1 MEFIPRMATGPQISP
16 SHAEVLEALQA
27 KGRLRA
33 LSRSGGVDFTSNDY
47 LALAQSPAL
56 RDAAA
61 EALTRGVP
69 LGAGGSRLL
78 RGNHPEHEAL
88 EEEAASFFGSETALY
103 FPTGFAANASI
114 AATLPRRG
122 DLIVHDALIHASFR
136 DGLEPE
142 RIQAVQAPHNDIS
155 ALDDIIR
162 GWRAAGGK
170 GQVWIAVETLYS
182 MDGDRAPLPEL
193 VALASRHDAML
204 VLDEAHA
211 TGVHGEQGRGLS
223 AAYEGAP
230 NIISLHTCGKAL
242 GAAGALVCL
251 PKLHRDFMV
260 NRGRALIYSTA
271 PSPLMAAVVR
281 ASLKII
287 AGAEQERA
295 QLAALVRH
303 AEAGLK
309 KLGLS
314 VSGSQIQPVIIGE
327 DRRAVTLAA
336 ALQEC
341 GHDIRA
347 IRPPTVP
354 EGTARLRLALTLHAG
369 TGDLDALFA
378 DLAAEMARS

>member
-1 MEFIPRMATGPQISP
+1 MATGPNTYT
-16 SHAEVLEALQA
+16 SHAEVLDALEAR
-27 KGRLRA
+27 GRLRS
-33 LSRSGGVDFTSNDY
+33 LSRSRGTDFTSNDY
-47 LALAQSPAL
+47 LALAESAAL

-61 EALTRGVP
+61 DALARGVP

-103 FPTGFAANASI
+103 FPTGFAANAAI

-122 DLIVHDALIHASFR
+122 DLIVYDALIHASFR

-142 RIQAVQAPHNDIS
+142 RIQAIAARHNEIN
-155 ALDDIIR
+155 AMDDTIR

-170 GQVWIAVETLYS
+170 GKAWIAVETLYS

-193 VALASRHDAML
+193 VALAARHDAML

-242 GAAGALVCL
+242 GASGALVCL
-251 PKLHRDFMV
+251 PRLYRDFMV
-260 NRGRALIYSTA
+260 NRGRAFIYSTA

-281 ASLKII
+281 ASLKIV
-287 AGAEQERA
+287 AGAQQERA

-303 AEAGLK
+303 CEAGLK

-327 DRRAVTLAA
+327 DRRAVALAH
-336 ALQEC
+336 ALQER

-354 EGTARLRLALTLHAG
+354 EGTARLRLALNLHAG

-378 DLAAEMARS
+378 DLAAEMARQ